1 MSRGAV
7 SRSISKEV
15 MRSGSQSQ
23 EAWRRIDGREDCWR
37 GSQSRHNSVRRS
49 ASRDLDSRRS
59 KSKDKEAER
68 RSISKGLRS
77 IGSKS
82 RERSQLEKI
91 EESSEEEVD
100 TWHLRFFHHIS
111 LIQEEDE
118 ETIVAKRRLERLK
131 RLAKVKPE

>member
-1 MSRGAV
+1 M
-7 SRSISKEV
+7 
-15 MRSGSQSQ
+15 
-23 EAWRRIDGREDCWR
+23 
-37 GSQSRHNSVRRS
+37 RRS

-100 TWHLRFFHHIS
+100 TWHLQFFFI
-111 LIQEEDE
+111 L
-118 ETIVAKRRLERLK
+118 R
-131 RLAKVKPE
+131 